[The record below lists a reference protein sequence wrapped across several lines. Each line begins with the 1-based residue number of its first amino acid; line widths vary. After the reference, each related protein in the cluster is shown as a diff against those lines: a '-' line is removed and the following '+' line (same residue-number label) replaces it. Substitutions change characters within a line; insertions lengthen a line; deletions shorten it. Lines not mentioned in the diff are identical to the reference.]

1 GSKIRI
7 ADFSPFRLY
16 RKKNCDKLWLNQDQ
30 KKYIMNVI
38 TFILAGGQGKRLR
51 PLTFAIPK
59 PLLPIKEKPIV
70 EVMLQKLKNYNLTD
84 IIFSLGYKGF
94 LIENYFRNGRTFGLN
109 IRYSYEEETLGTCGP
124 LTLIK
129 DLVNSEDVILVINGD
144 IITNLNFTKFIN
156 AFKTQEH
163 DLMIGVKSYKHK
175 VPFGVIDLK
184 DNQFNGIIEKPEK
197 KVLISTGIYLLK
209 AGLLPRIP
217 TGRKYDMTDL
227 ISDLHREG
235 KSIGVYKIKEMWKGI
250 ENLDDL
256 NYIRKRT

>member
-1 GSKIRI
+1 MK
-7 ADFSPFRLY
+7 
-16 RKKNCDKLWLNQDQ
+16 
-30 KKYIMNVI
+30 VI

-94 LIENYFRNGRTFGLN
+94 LIENYFQEGKSLGLN
-109 IRYSYEEETLGTCGP
+109 IKYSYEKETLGTCGP

-129 DLVNSEDVILVINGD
+129 HLVNGEDIILVINGD
-144 IITNLNFTKFIN
+144 IVTNLNFTKFIDT
-156 AFKTQEH
+156 FISQKH

-175 VPFGVIDLK
+175 LPFGVIDLK
-184 DNQFNGIIEKPEK
+184 NNQFNGIIEKPENK
-197 KVLISTGIYLLK
+197 YLISTGIYLLK
-209 AGLLPRIP
+209 AELIPRIP
-217 TGRKYDMTDL
+217 LGRKYDMTDL
-227 ISDLHREG
+227 ISDLHAKG
-235 KSIGVYKIKEMWKGI
+235 MSIGVYKIKEMWKGI

-256 NYIRKRT
+256 NYMRKRT